1 MTLQKDNTSPN
12 RLSIFDQ
19 AWFWA
24 LAIILFAFLG
34 TFFLYKEAL
43 GLPFF
48 FDDMIHL
55 RWLDWH
61 SLPSVWTTAEG
72 LGYYRPLTMSFWKI
86 GHMVLGYYDPMLSHL
101 LNLVLHGINAAL
113 TGYVAWRLWLGNGQ
127 KLFALLATL
136 FFLSYPFSF
145 QAVPSSSSLSKPLI
159 ATLMLVSVVLYW
171 EARRKNAK
179 GLMILSL
186 LFAFLAPFAYESGV
200 MTPLAIL
207 AVEVVG
213 WRRKEFK
220 RISWSPIW
228 FMLLIWGV
236 ALPIV
241 VFTEPDSTVS
251 LGLPQLSSLWSNGIY
266 FSQGLLFP
274 IAFLSTPL
282 SRVLSAD
289 HFLLLA
295 IMGVAAL
302 LILLFY
308 FNRRKRLLEFLYAL
322 SWFVIAI
329 LPLWLTL
336 DFAYVINGA
345 RLLYLGAIG
354 SALLWAGVP
363 TLLWFTSP
371 QRWWTKAIAVAII
384 IGILAFNINY
394 VRHKMS
400 MAVTISAPLWQAV
413 HAAKEQGDSAS
424 LLYVN
429 VPGWV
434 APKEPTYSV
443 GTEGLT
449 FIPGYVRVQD
459 FIYVNSGADP
469 TTTAVMFDPVKQDRE
484 IYLGDVGER
493 LDWEG
498 MAQEIRKADSVF
510 LTTYSPDEMQVVEV
524 GALEQDNASNTDS
537 TPQANFADAIW
548 LVDSDVIASNDK
560 LTATL
565 WWSNQQTPEAD
576 VTLFLHVY
584 DQAGSLVAQGDGYPL
599 QGLFPPRQWQ
609 PGDIVRDIRH
619 ITLPEDMLGQSYTV
633 VLGWYDT
640 SSGERLSAFDEQNQ
654 RVPQDAVQIY
664 QQK

>member
-1 MTLQKDNTSPN
+1 MTLQEDHATQN
-12 RLSIFDQ
+12 RSNIFDRT
-19 AWFWA
+19 WFWA
-24 LAIILFAFLG
+24 LVIVLLAFAG
-34 TFFLYKEAL
+34 TLFLYKEAL

-61 SLPSVWTTAEG
+61 SLSSVWTTAEG
-72 LGYYRPLTMSFWKI
+72 LGYYRPLTMSFWKV
-86 GHMVLGYYDPMLSHL
+86 GHMALGYYDPMLSHL

-113 TGYVAWRLWLGNGQ
+113 TGFVAWRLWPGKGQ
-127 KLFALLATL
+127 QFFALLATL

-171 EARRKNAK
+171 EARRKNSR

-186 LFAFLAPFAYESGV
+186 LFGCLAPFAYESGV

-207 AVEVVG
+207 AVEAVG
-213 WRRKEFK
+213 WRRKEFE
-220 RISWSPIW
+220 RISWSPVW

-236 ALPIV
+236 ALPV
-241 VFTEPDSTVS
+241 VLLTEPDTGVS
-251 LGLPQLSSLWSNGIY
+251 SLSLPALSSLWSNGIY

-282 SRVLSAD
+282 SRILTTD

-295 IMGVAAL
+295 IMGVIAL
-302 LILLFY
+302 LILTIF
-308 FNRRKRLLEFLYAL
+308 FHRRKRILEFLYAL

-329 LPLWLTL
+329 LPLWLML

-363 TLLWFTSP
+363 VLLWFTSP
-371 QRWWTKAIAVAII
+371 QRWWTRTLAVAVI
-384 IGILAFNINY
+384 IGILAFNVNY

-400 MAVTISAPLWQAV
+400 MAVTISTPLWQAV
-413 HAAKEQGDSAS
+413 DAAKEQGDSKS

-449 FIPGYVRVQD
+449 FIPEYVRVQD
-459 FIYVNSGADP
+459 FLYINSGEDP
-469 TTTAVMFDPVKQDRE
+469 KTTAVMFDPVRQDRE

-498 MAQEIRKADSVF
+498 MAQEIRQVDMVY
-510 LTTYSPDEMQVVEV
+510 LTTYSPDEMHIVEA
-524 GALEQDNASNTDS
+524 GALEQGSASRGDS
-537 TPQANFADAIW
+537 TPQANFADKIW
-548 LVDSDVIASNDK
+548 LLVSDVIASDDN
-560 LTATL
+560 LTVTL
-565 WWSNQQTPEAD
+565 WWSSRQIPEQD
-576 VTLFLHVY
+576 ITLFLHVY
-584 DQAGSLVAQGDGYPL
+584 DEAGNLVTQGDGYPL
-599 QGLFPPRQWQ
+599 LGLFPPRQWQ
-609 PGDIVRDIRH
+609 PGDVVRDVRH
-619 ITLPEDMLGQSYTV
+619 VILPEDMAGQSYTI
-633 VLGWYDT
+633 VLGWYEP
-640 SSGERLSAFDEQNQ
+640 SSGERLPAFDGQNQ
-654 RVPQDAVQIY
+654 RTPQDAVQIY
-664 QQK
+664 QR

>member
-1 MTLQKDNTSPN
+1 MTLQKNHTTQSRSN
-12 RLSIFDQ
+12 VFEQ
-19 AWFWA
+19 TWFWA
-24 LAIILFAFLG
+24 SVIVLIAFAG

-72 LGYYRPLTMSFWKI
+72 LGYYRPLTMSFWKV
-86 GHMVLGYYDPMLSHL
+86 GQMALGYYDPVLFHL
-101 LNLVLHGINAAL
+101 LNLILHGINAAL
-113 TGYVAWRLWLGNGQ
+113 TGYVGWRLWLGKGQ
-127 KLFALLATL
+127 RLFALLATL
-136 FFLSYPFSF
+136 FFLTYPFSF

-159 ATLMLVSVVLYW
+159 ATLMLASVALYW
-171 EARRKNAK
+171 EARRRNSR

-186 LFAFLAPFAYESGV
+186 LFGFLAPFAYESGV

-207 AVEVVG
+207 AVEALG
-213 WRRKEFK
+213 WRRKEFE
-220 RISWSPIW
+220 RISWSPVW

-241 VFTEPDSTVS
+241 LLTEPDSTAS

-282 SRVLSAD
+282 SGILATD

-295 IMGVAAL
+295 IMGVVAL
-302 LILLFY
+302 LILTIF
-308 FNRRKRLLEFLYAL
+308 FHRHKRLIEFLYAL
-322 SWFVIAI
+322 SWFAIAI

-363 TLLWFTSP
+363 VLLWFSSP
-371 QRWWTKAIAVAII
+371 QRWWTKALAVAII
-384 IGILAFNINY
+384 IGILVFNVNY

-400 MAVTISAPLWQAV
+400 MAATIAAPLWQAV
-413 HAAKEQGDSAS
+413 ESAKEQGNSAS

-449 FIPGYVRVQD
+449 FIPEYVRVQD
-459 FIYVNSGADP
+459 FIYVNSGTDP
-469 TTTAVMFDPVKQDRE
+469 ATKAVMFDPVKQERE

-498 MAQEIRKADSVF
+498 IAQEIRQVDTVF
-510 LTTYSPDEMQVVEV
+510 LTTYSPDEMHIVEA
-524 GALEQDNASNTDS
+524 GALERGDASHGDS

-548 LVDSDVIASNDK
+548 LLDSDVVASEDN
-560 LTATL
+560 LTVKL
-565 WWSNQQTPEAD
+565 WWSDQQTPDRD

-584 DQAGSLVAQGDGYPL
+584 DEAGNLAAQGDGYPL
-599 QGLFPPRQWQ
+599 LGLFPPRQWQ
-609 PGDIVRDIRH
+609 TGEIVRDVRYIN
-619 ITLPEDMLGQSYTV
+619 LPEDMGAKSYTV
-633 VLGWYDT
+633 VLGWYDV
-640 SSGERLSAFDEQNQ
+640 SSGERLPAFDEQNQ
-654 RVPQDAVQIY
+654 RTPQDAVQIY
-664 QQK
+664 QR

>member
-1 MTLQKDNTSPN
+1 MTLQKDHTAPD
-12 RLSIFDQ
+12 RPKVYGQ
-19 AWFWA
+19 TWFWA
-24 LAIILFAFLG
+24 LLIILFAFVG
-34 TFFLYKEAL
+34 TLFLYREAL

-61 SLPSVWTTAEG
+61 SLPAVWTTAEG

-86 GHMVLGYYDPMLSHL
+86 GHMALGYYDPMLSHL
-101 LNLVLHGINAAL
+101 LNLVLHAINAAL
-113 TGYVAWRLWLGNGQ
+113 TGYVAWRLWPGTGQ
-127 KLFALLATL
+127 KLFAVLSTL

-159 ATLMLVSVVLYW
+159 ATLMLASVLLYW
-171 EARRKNAK
+171 EARRRKAR
-179 GLMILSL
+179 GLMALSL
-186 LFAFLAPFAYESGV
+186 LFGFLAPFAYESGV

-207 AVEVVG
+207 AVEALA
-213 WRRKEFK
+213 WRRKEFE
-220 RISWSPIW
+220 RFSWSPVW

-241 VFTEPDSTVS
+241 LLTEPDTGVS
-251 LGLPQLSSLWSNGIY
+251 MSLPQLSSLWSNGIY

-282 SRVLSAD
+282 SRILTAD
-289 HFLLLA
+289 NFLLLA
-295 IMGVAAL
+295 IMGVVAFAL
-302 LILLFY
+302 LLFF

-363 TLLWFTSP
+363 VLLWYTVP
-371 QRWWTKAIAVAII
+371 RRWWAKVLAVAVI
-384 IGILAFNINY
+384 IGILAFNVNY
-394 VRHKMS
+394 VRHKMN

-413 HAAKEQGDSAS
+413 DAAREQGDSTS

-449 FIPGYVRVQD
+449 FIPEYVRVQD
-459 FIYVNSGADP
+459 FLYVNSGAEP
-469 TTTAVMFDPVKQDRE
+469 KTKAVMFDPVKQDRD

-493 LDWEG
+493 LDRDG
-498 MAQEIRKADSVF
+498 MAEEIRQVDAVY
-510 LTTYSPDEMQVVEV
+510 LTTYSPDEMHMVEA
-524 GALEQDNASNTDS
+524 GALEQDDASHRTS
-537 TPQANFADAIW
+537 SPQANFADAIW
-548 LVDSDVIASNDK
+548 LLDSDVMVSGDD
-560 LTATL
+560 LDVTL
-565 WWSNQQTPEAD
+565 WWDNRQTPEQD

-584 DQAGSLVAQGDGYPL
+584 DATGNLVAQGDGYPL
-599 QGLFPPRQWQ
+599 LGLFPPQKWQ
-609 PGDIVRDIRH
+609 PGDVVRDRRY
-619 ITLPEDMLGQSYTV
+619 ITLPEGLADQDYTV

-640 SSGERLSAFDEQNQ
+640 SSGERLPAFDEQGQ
-654 RVPQDAVQIY
+654 RTPQDAVQIY
-664 QQK
+664 QQQ